1 MAGYLGNIPS
11 AVPLTS
17 ADIADGIITSA
28 KIVDGTIVNADIN
41 ASAGI
46 DSTKISGLSSDF
58 VLLNTQ
64 TITTAST
71 VSSVSVNS
79 VFTTTYRAYKIVFSN
94 IATNG
99 SSTANN
105 NIIFQVKDTSNN
117 TIGGTNYNYV
127 GYIQTQGTNISSSSA
142 NAQAAVPIVSNCF
155 GDADLPISGYIYI
168 FNPRSGVRTNF
179 ITRIMYHSTGGFS
192 SYKQAY
198 SIQQSNVE
206 IGGFLIQADGNATQ
220 IKGATGSGFIKT
232 YGLL

>member
-1 MAGYLGNIPS
+1 LQKKQDVSVLQTNGSGVLSFAG
-11 AVPLTS
+11 V
-17 ADIADGIITSA
+17 
-28 KIVDGTIVNADIN
+28 
-41 ASAGI
+41 
-46 DSTKISGLSSDF
+46 SGDF
-58 VLLNTQ
+58 VLLDTQ

-79 VFTTTYRAYKIVFSN
+79 IFTTTYRAYKIVFSN

-99 SSTANN
+99 SNTVNN
-105 NIIFQVKDTSNN
+105 NIIFQMKDTTNT

-127 GYIQTQGTNISSSSA
+127 GNTQTQGGSITASSA

-168 FNPRSGVRTNF
+168 FNPRSGARTNF
-179 ITRIMYHSTGGFS
+179 ITQMMYHSTGGLS
-192 SYKQAY
+192 AYKQAY
-198 SIQQSNVE
+198 SIQQSNTQ

-220 IKGATGSGFIKT
+220 IKGANGSGFIKT